1 MHQSVSYNH
10 SISLLRSVAIQ
21 MQTETSVPLLKWIK
35 NEADDDAA
43 KMMMPPP
50 SSEYLYKHK
59 ATGQLG
65 GTLFSKQVYFLNPH
79 T

>member
-1 MHQSVSYNH
+1 M
-10 SISLLRSVAIQ
+10 
-21 MQTETSVPLLKWIK
+21 EK
-35 NEADDDAA
+35 NDPDEAAV
-43 KMMMPPP
+43 KTMVLPP
-50 SSEYLYKHK
+50 SSENLLKHK

>member
-1 MHQSVSYNH
+1 
-10 SISLLRSVAIQ
+10 
-21 MQTETSVPLLKWIK
+21 VPLLKWIK
-35 NEADDDAA
+35 NDPDEAAV
-43 KMMMPPP
+43 KTMVPPP
-50 SSEYLYKHK
+50 SSENLLKHK

>member
-1 MHQSVSYNH
+1 
-10 SISLLRSVAIQ
+10 
-21 MQTETSVPLLKWIK
+21 MQAEASAPLLNWKK
-35 NEADDDAA
+35 NDPDEAAV
-43 KMMMPPP
+43 KTMVLPP
-50 SSEYLYKHK
+50 SSENLLKHK

>member
-1 MHQSVSYNH
+1 MMS
-10 SISLLRSVAIQ
+10 SVAIH
-21 MQTETSVPLLKWIK
+21 MQDETSVPLLKWVK
-35 NEADDDAA
+35 NDPDEAAV
-43 KMMMPPP
+43 KTMVPPP
-50 SSEYLYKHK
+50 SSENLLKHK